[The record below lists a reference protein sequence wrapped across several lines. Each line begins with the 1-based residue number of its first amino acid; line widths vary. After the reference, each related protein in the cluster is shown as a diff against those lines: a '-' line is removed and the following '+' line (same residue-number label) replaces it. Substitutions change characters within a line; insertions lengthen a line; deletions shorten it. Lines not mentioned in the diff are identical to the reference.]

1 MDFSSKWSGLP
12 AAPSLKHLTQTG
24 FGVPKDKQHA
34 AVQELVKAHIESFN
48 EAVTDGL
55 CRVVEAIPPLEFM
68 CKGDRISLAFVE
80 ATIQTPTVAKGA
92 ICKDLRVFPAECRGR
107 RCTYR
112 GKLTICL
119 LCKKSDSIETV
130 SVPYV
135 FRYFV
140 AELAAMN
147 IKIKLDVK

>member
-1 MDFSSKWSGLP
+1 MDLNKWCNLKSE
-12 AAPSLKHLTQTG
+12 PSLKHLTEAG
-24 FGVPKDKQHA
+24 FGVPKEKQRVP
-34 AVQELVKAHIESFN
+34 VQELVKAHIESFDQ
-48 EAVTDGL
+48 AVTDGL
-55 CRVVEAIPPLEFM
+55 CRVVEAILPMEFM
-68 CKGDRISLAFVE
+68 YKGDRISLSFVE
-80 ATIQTPTVAKGA
+80 AIIHTPAVSKGG
-92 ICKDLRVFPAECRGR
+92 ISSDLRVFPAECRGR

-112 GKLTICL
+112 GKLV
-119 LCKKSDSIETV
+119 SDSIETV